1 MRMNG
6 SGNKK
11 CVSLLRGPYCLANS
25 AVILSQV
32 TGAEP
37 EDLGMMR
44 IRPPIFPVRV
54 KNIVGERYQ

>member
-1 MRMNG
+1 MCT
-6 SGNKK
+6 SF
-11 CVSLLRGPYCLANS
+11 LQDPYCLANS

-44 IRPPIFPVRV
+44 IRPPIVPVRV
-54 KNIVGERYQ
+54 KNIVGES